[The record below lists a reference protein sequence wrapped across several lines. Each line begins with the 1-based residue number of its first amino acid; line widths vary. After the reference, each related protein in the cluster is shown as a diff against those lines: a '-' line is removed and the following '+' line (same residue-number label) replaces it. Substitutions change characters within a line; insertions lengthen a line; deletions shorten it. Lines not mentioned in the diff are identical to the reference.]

1 MEAMYT
7 LGLEIH
13 TVGVMVLMGVVMFNI
28 MMLLLSKNII
38 RYAQRMRIVMPVAA
52 SLIALILLT
61 GAIMMAAKHLHF
73 TFAND
78 LMIIAGIAFI
88 VLEAKRYSTLKR
100 RTDIRKEEAFEGYKR
115 KALTYLGIE
124 MGLLVGLTLLMII
137 PLGMS

>member
-13 TVGVMVLMGVVMFNI
+13 TVGVMVLMGVVVFNI

-38 RYAQRMRIVMPVAA
+38 RYAKRMRIVMPISA
-52 SLIALILLT
+52 SFIALILLT
-61 GAIMMAAKHLHF
+61 GTIMMAAKHLHF
-73 TFAND
+73 TIAND
-78 LMIIAGIAFI
+78 LMIMAGIVFI
-88 VLEAKRYSTLKR
+88 ILEAKRYATLKR
-100 RTDIRKEEAFEGYKR
+100 RTDITQEGAFEGYKR

-137 PLGMS
+137 PLG